1 MIRIGYLG
9 PRGTFTEQAVR
20 TYVAKRGIKNA
31 VLVACRTIDEV
42 LLSVEAGELQIG
54 VVPAENSI
62 EGSVALTLD
71 YLVHEVD
78 VPIVGEVIIAV
89 RHNLLA
95 LPGAD
100 PTEMVAV
107 YSHRHALAQC
117 RRHLNEILPGAELCP
132 ASSTAEA
139 ARIVRDKADARLAAL
154 GTELA
159 AELYDLEV
167 MARDLQDE
175 KGNATRF
182 FVVAD
187 QRPSAT
193 GYDKTSIAF
202 AFPDDRPGHLYR
214 ALYEF
219 ASRDINL
226 SKLESRPARRHLGEY
241 IFLADMEGHVDDEK
255 VAQALEGLRHQCSF
269 VRVLGS
275 YPRDTLSAIP

>member
-1 MIRIGYLG
+1 MTRIGYLG

-20 TYVAKRGIKNA
+20 AYVARRDITNP
-31 VLVACRTIDEV
+31 VLVAHRTIAEV
-42 LLSVEAGELQIG
+42 LLAVEAGELQLG

-62 EGSVALTLD
+62 EGSVVLTLD
-71 YLVHEVD
+71 YLVHEVE
-78 VPIVGEVIIAV
+78 VPIVGEVVIAV

-100 PTEMVAV
+100 PTKVVAV
-107 YSHRHALAQC
+107 YSHPHALAQC
-117 RRHLNEILPGAELCP
+117 RHHLDEMLPGAELCP
-132 ASSTAEA
+132 TSSTAEA
-139 ARIVRDKADARLAAL
+139 AKMVRDKADARLVAV

-159 AELYDLEV
+159 AELYQLEV

-175 KGNATRF
+175 EGNATRF
-182 FVVAD
+182 FVVNGA
-187 QRPSAT
+187 RPPAT
-193 GYDKTSIAF
+193 GHDKTSIAF

-226 SKLESRPARRHLGEY
+226 SKLESRPARRHLGAY
-241 IFLADMEGHVDDEK
+241 IFLADMEGHVDDIN
-255 VAQALEGLRHQCSF
+255 VAQALKGLRHHCSF

-275 YPRDTLSAIP
+275 YPRDT